1 MICFESISIRNLLS
15 YGNVP
20 TVFDLSQGMVLISGM
35 NGTGKSSLGD
45 AISFALFGKPFR
57 KINIPQLVNSI
68 NGQNC
73 VVELSFKIGSDSY
86 RVIRGLKPT
95 KFEIYKNSVLLKQE
109 AAVKDYQAYLET
121 QILKIN
127 HKMFISIF
135 VLGSAVFVPF
145 MQLPAGIRRSVIEDL
160 LDINVFGAMS
170 KILKDK
176 IAKTREEIQLI
187 GVKLESA
194 KQESVTQKRLIQTLG
209 VKRDDVLS
217 DLNLELSVVDISLVD
232 ACEQKDSLVSKL
244 DTLVCDEFPLNEFE
258 DLRIEMSA
266 LKKELSS
273 TEKLLKNLNQ
283 MSDCPV
289 CLQGVEHTH
298 KESVGVKLQGDTAAK
313 TREIELHQQKLDA
326 LVATRAKYDE
336 IQMARNV
343 VLGSIRS
350 VDTDI
355 KLLQQNRDSILK
367 KIIAASTASVDLQA
381 EQERLRQ
388 LGQNALKLIERK
400 NALLVEKQLQDVSL
414 GLLKDTGIKASII
427 KEYLPLLN
435 KMINKYLSEFDFFI
449 NFILDENFDEKLLT
463 RGRDTASY
471 FSLSEGEKK
480 RIDVAI
486 LLSFRHIAALKNS
499 AKINMLVLDELDSG
513 LDHESRIKLL
523 ELIKS
528 MNTNIWMV
536 SHAIQNTELEQQFD
550 RIAYVQK
557 KGDFTEL
564 NFG

>member
-1 MICFESISIRNLLS
+1 MIHFEAISIRNLLS

-20 TVFDLSQGMVLISGM
+20 TVIDLSQGMVLISGT
-35 NGTGKSSLGD
+35 NGAGKSSLGD

-68 NGQNC
+68 NQQNC
-73 VVELSFKIGSDSY
+73 VVELTFKIAQDNY
-86 RVIRGLKPT
+86 KIIRGLKPN
-95 KFEIYKNSVLLKQE
+95 KFEIYKNNEMIKQE
-109 AAVKDYQAYLET
+109 AATKDYQLYLEN
-121 QILKIN
+121 QVLKIN

-145 MQLPAGIRRSVIEDL
+145 MQLPAGTRRSVIEDL
-160 LDINVFGAMS
+160 LDINVFGTMS
-170 KILKDK
+170 KLLKDK
-176 IAKTREEIQLI
+176 VQKTKEEIQVI

-194 KQESVTQKRLIQTLG
+194 KKESITQKRLIETLSG
-209 VKRDDVLS
+209 KRDGVVAQLKTELVAADDSIYKFEAEKNELYTQ
-217 DLNLELSVVDISLVD
+217 LETLLV
-232 ACEQKDSLVSKL
+232 
-244 DTLVCDEFPLNEFE
+244 DEFPTEEYE
-258 DLRIEMSA
+258 DLRIELNT
-266 LKKELSS
+266 LKKELQNTKEMLQNIS
-273 TEKLLKNLNQ
+273 ELN
-283 MSDCPV
+283 DCPV
-289 CLQGVEHTH
+289 CLQ
-298 KESVGVKLQGDTAAK
+298 SVGDHHKDWVKTKMEAIHSKKSLTIEQQQSRLDDFINAK
-313 TREIELHQQKLDA
+313 KHH
-326 LVATRAKYDE
+326 DE
-336 IQMARNV
+336 VQVKRTS
-343 VLGSIRS
+343 VLASIRS
-350 VDTDI
+350 VETNI
-355 KLLQQNRDSILK
+355 TQLHKSRDLISK
-367 KIIAASTASVDLQA
+367 KILVESTENVDI
-381 EQERLRQ
+381 ESERERLRQ

-400 NALLVEKQLQDVSL
+400 NELLTEKQLQDVSL

-435 KMINKYLSEFDFFI
+435 KMINKYLAEFDFFI
-449 NFILDENFDEKLLT
+449 NFILDENFDEKLLA

-513 LDHESRIKLL
+513 LDHESRLKLL

-550 RIAYVQK
+550 KIAHVQK
-557 KGDFTEL
+557 KSDFTEMDL
-564 NFG
+564 A